1 MWNEEN
7 VNNSLQMIFQLKRKK
22 EMCQKA
28 ELKEIVYREMEGTA
42 GSPKVRGFVL
52 EKNRT
57 LEQRKSVFIAPDG
70 EWGMS
75 WCPREPQISHGHENC

>member
-1 MWNEEN
+1 
-7 VNNSLQMIFQLKRKK
+7 
-22 EMCQKA
+22 MCQKA

-52 EKNRT
+52 EKKNRT